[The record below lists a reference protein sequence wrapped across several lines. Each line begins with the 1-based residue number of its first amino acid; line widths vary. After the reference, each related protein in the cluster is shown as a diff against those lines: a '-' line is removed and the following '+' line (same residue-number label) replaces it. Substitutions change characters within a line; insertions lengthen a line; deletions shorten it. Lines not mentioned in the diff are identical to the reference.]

1 MKGKYAKPL
10 RGAAALAAV
19 FALAFVGVVFF
30 APYVPPANQEHL
42 DQSQDV
48 QEPDATAVNASAL
61 QGMAL
66 YAKMNYENPILDR
79 EEVAF
84 IQKVAA
90 TIGPD
95 QAVINLPY
103 DGSLIAYGL
112 TGLKAYYL
120 ERYGYNSAHETP
132 ESVLIRTDLSE
143 ISTSADVLEAV
154 QSTGC
159 RYVLLLK
166 RDKDIVYNFDESLWQ
181 GISGI
186 DDTTP
191 GFTPVLSEGDMR
203 LYRIDA
209 A

>member
-1 MKGKYAKPL
+1 M
-10 RGAAALAAV
+10 RAALAAV

-30 APYVPPANQEHL
+30 APYDPPANQEHL

-48 QEPDATAVNASAL
+48 QELGATAAHTSAL

-84 IQKVAA
+84 IQEAAA
-90 TIGPD
+90 TIGPN

-120 ERYGYNSAHETP
+120 ERYGYGGAHETP
-132 ESVLIRTDLSE
+132 ESALIRTELSE
-143 ISTSADVLEAV
+143 ISTRADVLEAV
-154 QSTGC
+154 QDTGC
-159 RYVLLLK
+159 RYVLILK
-166 RDKDIVYNFDESLWQ
+166 RDKDIVYDFDPLLWQ
-181 GISGI
+181 GISDI
-186 DDTTP
+186 DDATP

>member
-1 MKGKYAKPL
+1 M
-10 RGAAALAAV
+10 RAALAAL
-19 FALAFVGVVFF
+19 FALAFVGIVFF

-48 QEPDATAVNASAL
+48 QELDATAANTSAL

-66 YAKMNYENPILDR
+66 YAKMNYENPVLDR

-84 IQKVAA
+84 IQEAA
-90 TIGPD
+90 AMIGPD

-103 DGSLIAYGL
+103 DGSLIGYGL

-120 ERYGYNSAHETP
+120 ERYGYEGAHETS
-132 ESVLIRTDLSE
+132 ESALIRTELNE
-143 ISTSADVLEAV
+143 ISNRSDVLAAV

-166 RDKDIVYNFDESLWQ
+166 RDKDIVYNFDPSLWR
-181 GISGI
+181 GISDI